1 MSKLN
6 QRMANGIAWMV
17 AARLADR
24 AIGVVSTLILARLL
38 VPADFGL
45 VAMATAIGGVL
56 ELMGAF
62 SFDMALIQ
70 HRQAERRHYDTV
82 WTFGVIFGC
91 ACTLILAL
99 LAAPAAAFYHEPRL
113 QAVVY
118 VLALSYLIN
127 AFSNVGV
134 VAFRKELEF
143 GKEFQFILI
152 RRLVTFTLTIG
163 LAWWLHSYW
172 ALVAGMTAGRL
183 VNVLM
188 SYRMHHYRPRLCLS
202 AAGELFHFSKWLLI
216 NNALFFMVHDGAT
229 FLIGRMFG
237 AAGLGIYTVSYEI
250 SNLPSTELVAPIN
263 RAAFPAFSKM
273 QERSQIAR
281 AYLGLL
287 GIIALLILPVGV
299 GIAAVAEPL
308 VLTALGPQWTNAT
321 PLIQLLALHGALAA
335 LQGNNGTVWLAMGK
349 PRATTVAAVMFV
361 AVLFPALYL
370 CMQRY
375 GVIGAGYAY
384 LLVNTLT
391 LPYGL
396 WMSQRLLGFT
406 WRSVAATLWRPLA
419 AVVLMY
425 GAVHLAGQAL
435 AGTAPA
441 LRLTGCVAVGAACY
455 AGATLAMWWLSGLP
469 DGAERNVIHR
479 RFSDA

>member
-17 AARLADR
+17 AARLTDR
-24 AIGVVSTLILARLL
+24 AIGVASTLILARLL

-45 VAMATAIGGVL
+45 VAMATAIGGIL

-91 ACTLILAL
+91 SCALILTL

-113 QAVVY
+113 QAVVH
-118 VLALSYLIN
+118 VLALSYLVN

-143 GKEFQFILI
+143 AKEFQFILV
-152 RRLVTFTLTIG
+152 RRVVTFTITIG

-172 ALVAGMTAGRL
+172 ALIAGMTAGRV

-202 AAGELFHFSKWLLI
+202 AASELFHFSKWLLI
-216 NNALFFMVHDGAT
+216 NNALFFMMHDGAT
-229 FLIGRMFG
+229 FLIGRLFG
-237 AAGLGIYTVSYEI
+237 AAELGIYTVSYEI

-273 QERSQIAR
+273 QEGGEISN
-281 AYLGLL
+281 AYLGLV
-287 GIIALLILPVGV
+287 GMIALVILPVGV

-308 VLTALGPQWTNAT
+308 VLLALGEKWAMAT
-321 PLIQLLALHGALAA
+321 PVIQMLALHGALAA
-335 LQGNNGTVWLAMGK
+335 LQGNNGTVWLALGK
-349 PRATTVAAVMFV
+349 PRATTVAAALFLL
-361 AVLFPALYL
+361 ALFPALYFCL
-370 CMQRY
+370 HRY
-375 GVIGAGYAY
+375 GIIGAGYAY
-384 LLVNTLT
+384 LMANAVT

-396 WMSQRLLGFT
+396 WMSQRLLGFS
-406 WRSVAATLWRPLA
+406 WRALAAALWRPLA
-419 AVVLMY
+419 AVSLMY
-425 GAVHLAGQAL
+425 CVVQLTGQTLAGSAPGMRL
-435 AGTAPA
+435 AG
-441 LRLTGCVAVGAACY
+441 GVAAGAAAY
-455 AGATLAMWWLSGLP
+455 ACAVLAMWWLAGRP
-469 DGAERNVIHR
+469 GGAESAVLQK
-479 RFSDA
+479 RFSRA

>member
-17 AARLADR
+17 AARLTDR

-45 VAMATAIGGVL
+45 VAMATAIGGIL

-91 ACTLILAL
+91 SCALILTL

-113 QAVVY
+113 QAVVH

-143 GKEFQFILI
+143 GKEFLFILV
-152 RRLVTFTLTIG
+152 RRLVTFTITIG

-183 VNVLM
+183 VNVIM
-188 SYRMHHYRPRLCLS
+188 SYCMHHYRPRLCLS

-216 NNALFFMVHDGAT
+216 NNALFFMLHDGAT
-229 FLIGRMFG
+229 FLIGRIFG
-237 AAGLGIYTVSYEI
+237 AAELGVYTVSYEI

-273 QERSQIAR
+273 QDNAQISH
-281 AYLGLL
+281 AYLGLV
-287 GIIALLILPVGV
+287 GMIALLILPVGV

-308 VLTALGPQWTNAT
+308 VLTALGAQWASAT

-349 PRATTVAAVMFV
+349 PRATTVAAAMFL
-361 AVLFPALYL
+361 ATLFPALYFCL
-370 CMQRY
+370 HRY
-375 GVIGAGYAY
+375 GIIGAGYAY
-384 LLVNTLT
+384 LLANAAT

-396 WMSQRLLGFT
+396 WMSQRLLGFS
-406 WRSVAATLWRPLA
+406 WRAVAAALWRPLA
-419 AVVLMY
+419 AVTLMY
-425 GAVHLAGQAL
+425 CVVQLVNQAMAGSV
-435 AGTAPA
+435 PA
-441 LRLTGCVAVGAACY
+441 LRLVAGVAAGAACY
-455 AGATLAMWWLSGLP
+455 AGTALALWWLAGRP
-469 DGAERNVIHR
+469 DGAESSVINK
-479 RFSDA
+479 RFSRA